1 MQKLQSNLLNMVLSL
16 TIIALVAAAALGG
29 MYLLTKEPIEKAKQE
44 KQTAAINSVLPQID
58 GIRLAEPEVQEG
70 YTIHR
75 AYVGDSLAGAA
86 VETSSN
92 GFGGVIRLMVGFD
105 TEGNIVDYEVLE
117 HSETPGLG
125 SHMGVWFKPTEKNK
139 NRQSIIGKNPAATQL
154 IVSKDGGDVDAITA
168 ATISS
173 RAFLSAVQSAYDAFM
188 KPDAWS
194 GASCLQPNA
203 ATEAESTDS
212 EEVAANTNDPDSN
225 TESYE

>member
-105 TEGNIVDYEVLE
+105 TEGNIVNYEVLE
-117 HSETPGLG
+117 HAETPGLG
-125 SHMGVWFKPTEKNK
+125 SHMGVWFKTDKNQ
-139 NRQSIIGKNPAATQL
+139 QSIIGKTPAATKL

-194 GASCLQPNA
+194 GASSLQPNA

>member
-105 TEGNIVDYEVLE
+105 TEGNIVNYEVLE

-125 SHMGVWFKPTEKNK
+125 SHMGVWFKTDK
-139 NRQSIIGKNPAATQL
+139 NRQSIKGKNPAATKL

>member
-105 TEGNIVDYEVLE
+105 TEGNIVNYEVLE
-117 HSETPGLG
+117 HAETPGLG
-125 SHMGVWFKPTEKNK
+125 SHMGVWFKTDKNQ
-139 NRQSIIGKNPAATQL
+139 QSIIGKTPAATKL

-188 KPDAWS
+188 KPDTWS
-194 GASCLQPNA
+194 GASSLQPNA

>member
-16 TIIALVAAAALGG
+16 TIIALAAAAALGG

-105 TEGNIVDYEVLE
+105 TEGNIVNYEVLE
-117 HSETPGLG
+117 HAETPGLG
-125 SHMGVWFKPTEKNK
+125 SHMGVWFKTDKNQ
-139 NRQSIIGKNPAATQL
+139 QSIIGKNPAATKL

>member
-29 MYLLTKEPIEKAKQE
+29 MYLLTKEPIEKAKHE

-105 TEGNIVDYEVLE
+105 TEGNIVNYEVLE
-117 HSETPGLG
+117 HAETPGLG
-125 SHMGVWFKPTEKNK
+125 SHMGVWFKTDKNQ
-139 NRQSIIGKNPAATQL
+139 QSIIGKNPAATKL

-188 KPDAWS
+188 KPDTWS
-194 GASCLQPNA
+194 GASSLQPNA

>member
-105 TEGNIVDYEVLE
+105 TEGNIVNYEVLE
-117 HSETPGLG
+117 HAETPGLG
-125 SHMGVWFKPTEKNK
+125 SHMGVWFKTDKNQ
-139 NRQSIIGKNPAATQL
+139 QSIIGKNPAATKL

-188 KPDAWS
+188 KPDTWS
-194 GASCLQPNA
+194 GASSLQPNA

>member
-29 MYLLTKEPIEKAKQE
+29 MYLLTKEPIEKAKHE

-105 TEGNIVDYEVLE
+105 TEGNIVNYEVLE
-117 HSETPGLG
+117 HAETPGLG
-125 SHMGVWFKPTEKNK
+125 SHMGVWFKTDKNQ
-139 NRQSIIGKNPAATQL
+139 QSIIGKNPAATQL

-188 KPDAWS
+188 KPDTWS
-194 GASCLQPNA
+194 GASSLQPNA

>member
-105 TEGNIVDYEVLE
+105 TEGNIVNYEVLE
-117 HSETPGLG
+117 HAETPGLG
-125 SHMGVWFKPTEKNK
+125 SHMGVWFKTDKNQ
-139 NRQSIIGKNPAATQL
+139 QSIIGKNPAATQL

-188 KPDAWS
+188 KPDTWS
-194 GASCLQPNA
+194 GASSLQPNA

-212 EEVAANTNDPDSN
+212 EEVAANTNYPDSN

>member
-70 YTIHR
+70 YIIHR

-105 TEGNIVDYEVLE
+105 TEGNIVNYEVLE
-117 HSETPGLG
+117 HAETPGLG
-125 SHMGVWFKPTEKNK
+125 SHMGVWFKTDKNQ
-139 NRQSIIGKNPAATQL
+139 QSIIGKNPAATKL

>member
-70 YTIHR
+70 YTIYR

-105 TEGNIVDYEVLE
+105 TEGNIVNYEVLE
-117 HSETPGLG
+117 HAETPGLG
-125 SHMGVWFKPTEKNK
+125 SHMGVWFKTDKNQ
-139 NRQSIIGKNPAATQL
+139 QSIIGKNPAATKL

>member
-105 TEGNIVDYEVLE
+105 TEGNIVNYEVLE
-117 HSETPGLG
+117 HAETPGLG
-125 SHMGVWFKPTEKNK
+125 SNMGVWFKTDK
-139 NRQSIIGKNPAATQL
+139 NRQSIRGKNPAATQL